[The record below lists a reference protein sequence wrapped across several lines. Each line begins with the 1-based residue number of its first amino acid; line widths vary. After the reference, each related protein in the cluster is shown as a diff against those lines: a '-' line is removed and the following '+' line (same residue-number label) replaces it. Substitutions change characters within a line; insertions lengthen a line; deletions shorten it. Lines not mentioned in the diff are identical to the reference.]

1 MNEFHTVID
10 YGTKNLRLNVFNE
23 TFKSIYSSKVENSEL
38 VENKNLEKSLIKL
51 IRDAEK
57 YLSNHIDYVDILYD
71 TSQFNYID
79 LSIKKSFDQNIN
91 IKKIYKNL
99 IEEAN
104 FIIKENHFKDQVIH
118 IIINNIIIDEDKK
131 IEIITEDIKIKS
143 IILEIKFICLSK
155 YLINDVSETFK
166 KNNLNISNVY
176 CSSYVKSCFYKKSFK
191 NEKNLI
197 FLDIGFQRSSAWF
210 FINDKLNNLSSVPI
224 GGNNI
229 TKDISKILKLSINYS
244 ENLKINF
251 NKQIFDT
258 YKTGKN
264 SLDNLNL
271 YKEIFEKNISIDL
284 LKKIIHS
291 RVEEIIEL
299 TIYKNSFFQKSNLLE
314 KPVLI
319 FIGSGAKLLSNTYN
333 FNAKNTF
340 SELVFFDENDSMIC
354 EAGLSYKMSDEG
366 HLTLAKNKSKK
377 TGIFERF
384 FNLFSK

>member
-99 IEEAN
+99 IEEAS

-155 YLINDVSETFK
+155 SLINDVSETFK

-176 CSSYVKSCFYKKSFK
+176 CSSYVKSCFYKKNFK

-299 TIYKNSFFQKSNLLE
+299 TVYKNSFFQKSNLLE

-366 HLTLAKNKSKK
+366 SLTLAKNKSKK